1 MVSLRT
7 FHFKTESNMWN
18 YGKWKIVVTK
28 HPANNHLFKNSSQIK
43 NQSGL
48 NFNCQ
53 KNNKMLIIWS
63 LVSCFAE
70 FVNDRKLIHSL
81 KALKN
86 YISQYQ
92 YFWSVSRTFD
102 YIFLIKNFVGF

>member
-1 MVSLRT
+1 
-7 FHFKTESNMWN
+7 MWN

-28 HPANNHLFKNSSQIK
+28 HPANYHLFKNSSQIK

-81 KALKN
+81 KALKI
-86 YISQYQ
+86 IS
-92 YFWSVSRTFD
+92 VNIN
-102 YIFLIKNFVGF
+102 IFGVFQGLLIIFF